1 MRYRAR
7 KGNKMTTE
15 IIINEIKNGKASLGI
30 ELGSTRIK
38 AILIDSENNPIASG
52 GYDWENKLVDG
63 IWTYDLDQVWQG
75 VSSCYSSLK
84 KDVLD
89 KYDIVITDLKGIGIS
104 AMMHGYLAFDKDDN
118 LLTPFRTWRN
128 NITKEASEK
137 LTTLFNYSIPQRWS
151 IAHLYQAILNDE
163 DHVSNISK
171 INTLAGYVHYCLT
184 SSFSLGIGDA
194 SGMFPIDCEEKNYNK
209 AMITQ
214 FDELTKEY
222 SWNILDILPKPM
234 VAGDIGGK
242 LSKNGSALLDKDGDL
257 KCHIPVCPAEGDA
270 GTGMVATN
278 AVRARTGNVSA
289 GTSVFAM
296 IVLEKELSK
305 LYEKLDLV
313 TTPSG
318 LPVAMAH
325 SNNCSGE
332 IDKWMKLFM
341 QVMDLTG
348 GNLSKPQLYDV
359 ILFEALKAHPSCDDI
374 LSYGYLSGEHVTGFS
389 EGRPL
394 MLRNPNSEL
403 NVGNLIRSQLFTSLC
418 ALRTGLNIL
427 FDDENV
433 KIDEINGHGGFF
445 KTAEVGQNIMSAA
458 TNTPCSVLSS
468 AGEGGAWGIA
478 ILASFINKN
487 KTLEDYLDEKV
498 FKNSE
503 KVTIMA
509 DQKDVK
515 GFNTFFEKYHRGL
528 DIERKAVELV

>member
-1 MRYRAR
+1 MD
-7 KGNKMTTE
+7 KEK
-15 IIINEIKNGKASLGI
+15 IIYEIKNGNASLGI

-38 AILIDSENNPIASG
+38 AILINSENTPIASG
-52 GYDWENKLVDG
+52 GYDWENKLIDG
-63 IWTYDLDQVWQG
+63 IWTYDLVEVQEG
-75 VSSCYSSLK
+75 VSSCYAALK
-84 KDVLD
+84 ADVKN
-89 KYDIVITDLKGIGIS
+89 KYGVVLTNLKGIGIS
-104 AMMHGYLAFDKDDN
+104 AMMHGYLAFDKNDN

-137 LTTLFNYSIPQRWS
+137 LTNLFNYSIPQRWS
-151 IAHLYQAILNDE
+151 IAHLYQAILNGE
-163 DHVSNISK
+163 KHVAEIAK

-184 SSFSLGIGDA
+184 GSFTLGIGDA
-194 SGMFPIDCEEKNYNK
+194 SGMFPIDSEIKSYNRN
-209 AMITQ
+209 MLNQ
-214 FDELTKEY
+214 FDELTKDY
-222 SWNILDILPKPM
+222 SWKTEDILPKTM
-234 VAGDIGGK
+234 VAGDIGGILTK
-242 LSKNGSALLDKDGDL
+242 EGSQYLDKDGDL
-257 KCHIPVCPAEGDA
+257 KQGIPLCPAEGDA

-332 IDKWMKLFM
+332 IDKWMKLFTE
-341 QVMDLTG
+341 VMNLTG
-348 GNLSKPQLYDV
+348 GNLTKPQLYDV
-359 ILFEALKAHPSCDDI
+359 MLFEALKADPSCDGI

-389 EGRPL
+389 EGRP
-394 MLRNPNSEL
+394 MMARRPESEL
-403 NVGNLIRSQLFTSLC
+403 SVGNVIRSQLFTSLC

-445 KTAEVGQNIMSAA
+445 KTAEVGQKIMSAA

-478 ILASFINKN
+478 ILAAFIASDIS
-487 KTLEDYLDEKV
+487 LEDYLEKYV
-498 FKNSE
+498 FASSQKT
-503 KVTIMA
+503 TIMA
-509 DQKDVK
+509 EKSDVE
-515 GFNTFFEKYHRGL
+515 GFDKFFKRYHDGL
-528 DIERKAVELV
+528 EIERKAVEIL

>member
-1 MRYRAR
+1 MN
-7 KGNKMTTE
+7 KEKIIFEIENGNT
-15 IIINEIKNGKASLGI
+15 SLGI

-38 AILIDSENNPIASG
+38 AILINSENAPIASG
-52 GYDWENKLVDG
+52 GYDWENKLIDG
-63 IWTYDLDQVWQG
+63 IWTYDLNEIKLG
-75 VSSCYSSLK
+75 VSSCYASLK
-84 KDVLD
+84 ADVKD
-89 KYDIVITDLKGIGIS
+89 KYGVVLSNLKGIGIS
-104 AMMHGYLAFDKDDN
+104 AMMHGYLAFDKDNN

-137 LTTLFNYSIPQRWS
+137 LTSLFNYSIPQRWS

-163 DHVSNISK
+163 KHVSDIAK

-184 SSFSLGIGDA
+184 DSFTLGIGDA
-194 SGMFPIDCEEKNYNK
+194 SGMFPIDSEIKSYNK
-209 AMITQ
+209 NMLKQ
-214 FDELTKEY
+214 FDDLTKEFK
-222 SWNILDILPKPM
+222 WKTEDILPKTM
-234 VAGDIGGK
+234 VAGEIGGILTK
-242 LSKNGSALLDKDGDL
+242 EGALYLDVDGDL
-257 KCHIPVCPAEGDA
+257 NPGIPLCPAEGDA

-332 IDKWMKLFM
+332 IDRWMKLFTE
-341 QVMDLTG
+341 VMNLTG
-348 GNLSKPQLYDV
+348 GKLTKPQLYDV
-359 ILFEALKAHPSCDDI
+359 MLFEALKAHPSCDGI

-394 MLRNPNSEL
+394 MSRRPESEL
-403 NVGNLIRSQLFTSLC
+403 TVGNLVRSQLFTSLC

-445 KTAEVGQNIMSAA
+445 KTAEVGQKIMSAA

-478 ILASFINKN
+478 ILASFIGN
-487 KTLEDYLDEKV
+487 TLALEDYLEQYV
-498 FKNSE
+498 FAYSK
-503 KVTIMA
+503 KDTIMA
-509 DQKDVK
+509 EQSDID
-515 GFNTFFEKYHRGL
+515 GFNDFFKRYHDGL
-528 DIERKAVELV
+528 EIERKAVELI